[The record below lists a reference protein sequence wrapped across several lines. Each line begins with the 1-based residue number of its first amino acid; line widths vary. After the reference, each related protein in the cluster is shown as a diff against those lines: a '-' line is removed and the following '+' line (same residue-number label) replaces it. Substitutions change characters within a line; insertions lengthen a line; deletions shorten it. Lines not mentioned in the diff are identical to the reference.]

1 MAFEPAQHSFITL
14 EGVDGAGKSTQ
25 ARLLAR
31 ALELAGY
38 QVVSLREPGGTA
50 ISEKIRALLLDP
62 ANTAMG
68 DTCELL
74 LYEAARAQLV
84 HEVIAPALAAGKVV
98 LCDRFYDST
107 TCYQA
112 FADGLDRQ
120 MVRDANNLAVAGT
133 HPALTLVY
141 HITPEQAAL
150 RMAVRGAADRMEA
163 KGMAFQE
170 RVYQG
175 FCAIAAEEPNRVKL
189 IDATASIEDVFAQTV
204 EQVRAYGLDISQ
216 DAVAAA
222 LAKDGCGSC
231 DSCVRVARHTHPDV
245 HYYTPESATGYL
257 IAQTRELLDDV
268 PLAPIR
274 AKAKVYIIDRAEQL
288 RANTANALL
297 KTLEEPPEGV
307 MFILLGT
314 SADVMLP
321 TIVSRCQCVPFR
333 LVSPAVAAQAVSRA
347 TGQDPARCRMAVAVA
362 GSPTRGI
369 EFLKSAERQDARRQM
384 VRAIDSLIVAD
395 EADVLSRAKSL
406 IVAVKAPLA
415 EVKSTQEKVLEQNA
429 DYLSRGALKQ
439 LEDRNKRELNAR
451 ERSGIMEALASA
463 RTLMRDVL
471 LTLQDEAA
479 DVVNE
484 DVRDT
489 IGRLAAA
496 TNVAGATRALEAV
509 ATAERNIARNVTPQL
524 AIEVMLFDIRKA
536 LKCR

>member
-1 MAFEPAQHSFITL
+1 MAPAQASLLAKLDTQERVRDFLTNAVASGRASHAYLFL
-14 EGVDGAGKSTQ
+14 GAPGAGK
-25 ARLLAR
+25 
-31 ALELAGY
+31 
-38 QVVSLREPGGTA
+38 
-50 ISEKIRALLLDP
+50 LD
-62 ANTAMG
+62 
-68 DTCELL
+68 
-74 LYEAARAQLV
+74 AAW
-84 HEVIAPALAAGKVV
+84 ALA
-98 LCDRFYDST
+98 
-107 TCYQA
+107 QA
-112 FADGLDRQ
+112 FLC
-120 MVRDANNLAVAGT
+120 
-133 HPALTLVY
+133 
-141 HITPEQAAL
+141 EQ
-150 RMAVRGAADRMEA
+150 
-163 KGMAFQE
+163 
-170 RVYQG
+170 
-175 FCAIAAEEPNRVKL
+175 
-189 IDATASIEDVFAQTV
+189 
-204 EQVRAYGLDISQ
+204 
-216 DAVAAA
+216 
-222 LAKDGCGSC
+222 DGCGSC

-333 LVSPAVAAQAVSRA
+333 LVSPAVAARA
-347 TGQDPARCRMAVAVA
+347 AVA

-384 VRAIDSLIVAD
+384 VRAIDSLIAAD
-395 EADVLSRAKSL
+395 EADVLGRAKSL